1 MSATLDV
8 DDLPIVAGAVAGLL
22 AWVVGYA
29 LTYVLV
35 AADIRESAL
44 NQFARAFGDGDATYE
59 LVGWVFFNSHLVD
72 AVIDVG
78 FFGSRTANFVGGED
92 GFSVLLY
99 AIPAVILVAAGLAVG
114 RSRGVAGANDGAVA
128 GALVVPGYLVFCVV
142 GAVLF
147 RVEAGGASGEPELLP
162 AVLLAGVVYPL
173 VFGAVG
179 GVVAAVTT
187 DEEPAGRR
195 STS

>member
-1 MSATLDV
+1 MSANLDV
-8 DDLPIVAGAVAGLL
+8 DDPPIVGRAAAGLL

-29 LTYVLV
+29 LTYLLV

-44 NQFARAFGDGDATYE
+44 NQFAQTFGDGDATYE
-59 LVGWVFFNSHLVD
+59 LVVWVFFNSHLVD

-92 GFSVLLY
+92 GFSVLLN
-99 AIPAVILVAAGLAVG
+99 AIPAVLLVVAGLAVG
-114 RSRGVAGANDGAVA
+114 RSRGVTGANDGAVA
-128 GALVVPGYLVFCVV
+128 GALVVPGYLVLCVA

-147 RVEAGGASGEPELLP
+147 RVEAGGASGEPELVS
-162 AVLLAGVVYPL
+162 AVLLAGVVNPL

-195 STS
+195 SSS